1 MTPAESLKVV
11 LNDGTLTLGSVGPV
25 CIYLYRDLMQ
35 LAHVTRGRQLHRA
48 LHKRHPNGLGII
60 IVYRTPR
67 YISEHMNEL
76 RTEFIALM
84 KEADELVKCVGVAI
98 EQTGFLGATI
108 RASAAGLS
116 IIARPKFTIRYTATA
131 HESIDWVASQG
142 PRMSATLDAS
152 ALATA
157 LSTMESLPTGALYG

>member
-1 MTPAESLKVV
+1 MTTSDPLKVV
-11 LNDGTLTLGSVGPV
+11 LNDGTLTLGTIGPV

-35 LAHVTRGRQLHRA
+35 LAHVARGRQLHRA
-48 LHKRHPNGLGII
+48 LHKRHPAGIAILI
-60 IVYRTPR
+60 IYRTPR
-67 YISEHMNEL
+67 YISEQMSEL

-116 IIARPKFTIRYTATA
+116 IIARPKFNIRYTATCA
-131 HESIDWVASQG
+131 EAVTWVAAQG
-142 PRMSATLDAS
+142 PK
-152 ALATA
+152 LATTIDEGTLA
-157 LSTMESLPTGALYG
+157 AAVATMESLAPNVLYG